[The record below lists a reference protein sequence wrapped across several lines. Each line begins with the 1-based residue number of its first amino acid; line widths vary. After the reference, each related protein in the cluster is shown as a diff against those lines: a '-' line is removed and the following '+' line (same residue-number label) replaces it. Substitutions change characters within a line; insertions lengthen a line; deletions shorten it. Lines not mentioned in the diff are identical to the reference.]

1 MKNMYAILNAAIK
14 AGQKK
19 SFVIG
24 FVEGS
29 VTTFTEADT
38 LNDAKRVKAAMTAE
52 GHKPFID
59 VYTR

>member
-1 MKNMYAILNAAIK
+1 MKNMYAILNSAIK

-19 SFVIG
+19 VFVIG
-24 FVEGS
+24 YTDGNS
-29 VTTFTEADT
+29 CTFTEADT

-59 VYTR
+59 IYTR